1 MVDFGFGPDFCF
13 SGLTALS
20 GIAHALP
27 SRSAPGTRPS
37 RTYWFT
43 QRIETPHTLPPTEG
57 RGRFLFL
64 LFPVRIDSLSKLH
77 LFLSSIITGHR
88 LDAHNVVSLIK
99 LLLYTTSRR

>member
-27 SRSAPGTRPS
+27 SRSAPSTVRPGHIGS
-37 RTYWFT
+37 PIVSKR
-43 QRIETPHTLPPTEG
+43 PTC
-57 RGRFLFL
+57 L
-64 LFPVRIDSLSKLH
+64 LFPVRIDSLSKPH

-88 LDAHNVVSLIK
+88 LDTRNAVSHIK
-99 LLLYTTSRR
+99 LLLYATSRR